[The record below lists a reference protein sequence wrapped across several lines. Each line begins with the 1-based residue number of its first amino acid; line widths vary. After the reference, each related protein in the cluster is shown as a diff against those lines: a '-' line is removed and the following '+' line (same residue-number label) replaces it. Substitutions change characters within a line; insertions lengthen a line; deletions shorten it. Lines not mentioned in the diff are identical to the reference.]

1 MSFPFYNRLSSK
13 PSRAK
18 DAKEAG
24 NKHASA
30 SFATGAFNHGDGSRA
45 NNSTHTRTGSKMRIL
60 PFLGKR
66 RKSLATLRPSAVP
79 EEVDLPES
87 AAGGGRRHNKTV
99 SQLAN
104 ETAARLAQTQFGA
117 AGSRS
122 TSNLELPTFESSPFR
137 LGLECE
143 YATPN
148 KARPPQARHTMFPSG
163 STQNSTPDRLSLA
176 QNKLASEK
184 PGKTS
189 FLSRI
194 SSRPSLSARYS
205 SADLKSTPKSR
216 GFFKSAEKQ
225 QLASVSPQRK
235 EIIRPMRPA
244 NRQSLGDDK
253 NFFISPRVAPT
264 PPNLSFASPNS
275 SLLDSPVGPSRSE
288 VNLPSQKQ
296 SPLFSGTRASRSPGH
311 SSIKQTN
318 AMHAAAKHTSNPTTV
333 ANPAS
338 LSPEMALRT
347 PRRHSISAHNQRAS
361 PGSMRDSISAISATE
376 SPAARPRASHVR
388 IGTEKVTISV
398 ANMLE
403 AELGVEVG
411 DSDSS
416 YYDDSY
422 ESSRRIGKSGVCPGR
437 KPQNESVSF
446 NSSSDLPALSNSTD
460 DFGLSFKFPKLK
472 ENTGKE
478 FALEAQ
484 SPLSALISASVGDKD
499 CSPSA
504 ASPGRPQ
511 AREDKRDPDSL
522 VEDGKYTGNH
532 PCAQTRATQYSRSVY
547 LHGGLGSQSR
557 EVDRLD
563 RISERSVSVRQESPH
578 DTDGR
583 DKKRSATDSN
593 HTSSPAITSQLQRAL
608 NAQNARFDKLAGHLL
623 QIIQRHQNEKVQLES
638 QISIL
643 RKEAHRNE
651 REIKA
656 LRKLI
661 AHSDQNSS
669 QEGMGPRRL
678 VRIASMQSFL
688 SDISVKDEEVD
699 MSVAVDMLARAG
711 RRNVLASPD
720 ISRDVRASIDLSP
733 CPQPQ
738 KMLKNVDLRRSK
750 TMPDLHKA
758 AEASPSPVPSTPRDA
773 TPDMSGLGLGL
784 DFPLPE
790 PLKLPSIASTIMS
803 SAKGSSTSVPALTA
817 APTAASVLSLATE
830 PSVTD
835 CVASSVAPVEAKSAG
850 VGRGAGRNPRQK
862 RMAGEWHP
870 GGAHG
875 LYRPAEE
882 LVKPPS
888 APPACAIP
896 ALPASASYANNL
908 NKALMSSPIDQVLT
922 KDSPDLDAIYKK
934 LVSTA
939 NGLLE

>member
-13 PSRAK
+13 SSRGK
-18 DAKEAG
+18 DAKEAVS
-24 NKHASA
+24 KHASA
-30 SFATGAFNHGDGSRA
+30 SFATGACNHGNASRT
-45 NNSTHTRTGSKMRIL
+45 NNSTHAHTGSKMRIL

-79 EEVDLPES
+79 DEVGLPES
-87 AAGGGRRHNKTV
+87 AAGDGRRHNKTV

-104 ETAARLAQTQFGA
+104 ETAARLAQTSFGA

-137 LGLECE
+137 LGLGCE

-148 KARPPQARHTMFPSG
+148 KARQPEARHTMFPSG
-163 STQNSTPDRLSLA
+163 STQNSTPDRLSLS
-176 QNKLASEK
+176 QNKLAYEK
-184 PGKTS
+184 SGKTS

-235 EIIRPMRPA
+235 EIIRPIHPTI
-244 NRQSLGDDK
+244 RQSLGDDRD
-253 NFFISPRVAPT
+253 FFISPRVAPT

-275 SLLDSPVGPSRSE
+275 SLLDSPNDPSRSE
-288 VNLPSQKQ
+288 VTLPSQKQ
-296 SPLFSGTRASRSPGH
+296 SPLFSATRVSRSPSH
-311 SSIKQTN
+311 SSTKQTN
-318 AMHAAAKHTSNPTTV
+318 VMHAAAKHTSSPTTV
-333 ANPAS
+333 ATPAS
-338 LSPEMALRT
+338 LSPEMAVRT
-347 PRRHSISAHNQRAS
+347 PRRHSISTHNQRAS
-361 PGSMRDSISAISATE
+361 PGSMKDSISATSAAE
-376 SPAARPRASHVR
+376 SPAARPRTSHVR

-422 ESSRRIGKSGVCPGR
+422 ESSRRIGNSGVCPGR

-460 DFGLSFKFPKLK
+460 DFDLSFKFPKIK

-511 AREDKRDPDSL
+511 AREGKCDPDPL
-522 VEDGKYTGNH
+522 ATDGKYAGNH
-532 PCAQTRATQYSRSVY
+532 SYAQTRATQYSRSVY
-547 LHGGLGSQSR
+547 LHSLGSQSR

-563 RISERSVSVRQESPH
+563 RISERSVSVRQGSPH
-578 DTDGR
+578 DADIR
-583 DKKRSATDSN
+583 DKKRLATESN
-593 HTSSPAITSQLQRAL
+593 HTSSPAIASQLQRAL
-608 NAQNARFDKLAGHLL
+608 DAQNARFDKLAGHLL

-643 RKEAHRNE
+643 QKEAHRNE

-661 AHSDQNSS
+661 AYNDQNSS
-669 QEGMGPRRL
+669 QEGWGSRRL

-688 SDISVKDEEVD
+688 SDISIKDEEVD
-699 MSVAVDMLARAG
+699 MSVAMDMLARAG

-738 KMLKNVDLRRSK
+738 KLLKNVDLRRSK
-750 TMPDLHKA
+750 TMPDLHKVVA
-758 AEASPSPVPSTPRDA
+758 TLPSPIPSTPRDA
-773 TPDMSGLGLGL
+773 TPDISGLGLGL

-803 SAKGSSTSVPALTA
+803 SAKCSSTSVPALTA
-817 APTAASVLSLATE
+817 APTVVSGLSLATE
-830 PSVTD
+830 PSVTE
-835 CVASSVAPVEAKSAG
+835 SVAPSVASVEAKSAG
-850 VGRGAGRNPRQK
+850 VGRLAGRNSRQK

-870 GGAHG
+870 GGIHS

-882 LVKPPS
+882 FVKPPS

-939 NGLLE
+939 HGLLE